1 MSKDKKTQ
9 EELPV
14 NENVDENEN
23 VDGNEN
29 ENVDRNENVDGNG
42 NAAGGAEEPKE
53 LTLEEKLAESE
64 ALVEQLKKEALYK
77 VAEFENYRKRVIK
90 EKADLI
96 TMGGKNLMLA
106 LLPVIDDLDR
116 AEEHIAKSEDVEAL
130 KEGLLLISQKLR
142 TTLQQQGLEAI
153 EAKGEKFDTDLHE
166 AVTMFP
172 VEDEKQKGCVID
184 CVQQG
189 YKLNGNVIRHSKV
202 VVGQ

>member
-1 MSKDKKTQ
+1 MKNEDIKME
-9 EELPV
+9 EELKEQTSSAQQETEQTEPASDAQE
-14 NENVDENEN
+14 NSSENVEN
-23 VDGNEN
+23 
-29 ENVDRNENVDGNG
+29 
-42 NAAGGAEEPKE
+42 AEEAPRE
-53 LTLEEKLAESE
+53 LTVEERLAEAE
-64 ALVEQLKKEALYK
+64 AMIEQLKKDALYK

-96 TMGGKNLMLA
+96 SMGGKGLMLA
-106 LLPVIDDLDR
+106 LLPVVDDLDR

-130 KEGLLLISQKLR
+130 KEGVLMISQKLR
-142 TTLQQQGLEAI
+142 STLQQQGLEKI

-172 VEDEKQKGCVID
+172 VQDEAQKGTVID

-189 YKLNGNVIRHSKV
+189 YKMNGNVIRHAKV

>member
-1 MSKDKKTQ
+1 MKNEDIKME
-9 EELPV
+9 EELKEQTSSAQQETEQTEPASDAQ
-14 NENVDENEN
+14 ENSSENE
-23 VDGNEN
+23 EN
-29 ENVDRNENVDGNG
+29 
-42 NAAGGAEEPKE
+42 AEEAPRE
-53 LTLEEKLAESE
+53 LTVEERLAEAE
-64 ALVEQLKKEALYK
+64 AMIEQLKKDALYK

-96 TMGGKNLMLA
+96 SMGGKGLMLA
-106 LLPVIDDLDR
+106 LLPVVDDLDR

-130 KEGLLLISQKLR
+130 KEGVLMISQKLR
-142 TTLQQQGLEAI
+142 STLQQQGLEKI

-172 VEDEKQKGCVID
+172 VQDEAQKGSVID

-189 YKLNGNVIRHSKV
+189 YKMNGNVIRHAKV

>member
-1 MSKDKKTQ
+1 MKNEDIKME
-9 EELPV
+9 EELKEQTSSAQQEAEQTEPASDAQ
-14 NENVDENEN
+14 ENSSENE
-23 VDGNEN
+23 EN
-29 ENVDRNENVDGNG
+29 
-42 NAAGGAEEPKE
+42 AEEAPRE
-53 LTLEEKLAESE
+53 LTVEERLAEAE
-64 ALVEQLKKEALYK
+64 AMIEQLKKDALYK

-96 TMGGKNLMLA
+96 SMGGKGLMLA
-106 LLPVIDDLDR
+106 LLPVVDDLDR

-130 KEGLLLISQKLR
+130 KEGVLMISQKLR
-142 TTLQQQGLEAI
+142 STLQQQGLEKI

-172 VEDEKQKGCVID
+172 VQDEAQKGSVID

-189 YKLNGNVIRHSKV
+189 YKMNGNVIRHAKV

>member
-9 EELPV
+9 EELP
-14 NENVDENEN
+14 EEQTII
-23 VDGNEN
+23 NEN
-29 ENVDRNENVDGNG
+29 ENVNENEDVNG
-42 NAAGGAEEPKE
+42 NEDAEAAPKEEETPKE
-53 LTLEEKLAESE
+53 LTAEEKLAEAE
-64 ALVEQLKKEALYK
+64 ALIEQLKKDALYK

-106 LLPVIDDLDR
+106 LLPVIDDLER
-116 AEEHIAKSEDVEAL
+116 AEQHIAKSEDVEAL

-142 TTLQQQGLEAI
+142 TTLQQQGLEVI

-189 YKLNGNVIRHSKV
+189 YKMNGNVIRHAKV

>member
-1 MSKDKKTQ
+1 MSKEKKTQ
-9 EELPV
+9 EELPEEQTNINEDV
-14 NENVDENEN
+14 NEDV
-23 VDGNEN
+23 NEN
-29 ENVDRNENVDGNG
+29 ENAEE
-42 NAAGGAEEPKE
+42 AEEPKE
-53 LTLEEKLAESE
+53 LSTEEKLAESE

-106 LLPVIDDLDR
+106 LLPVIDDLER

-142 TTLQQQGLEAI
+142 ATLQQQGLEVI

-189 YKLNGNVIRHSKV
+189 YKMNGNVIRHSKV

>member
-9 EELPV
+9 EENLEEKKNL
-14 NENVDENEN
+14 NECECEC
-23 VDGNEN
+23 
-29 ENVDRNENVDGNG
+29 
-42 NAAGGAEEPKE
+42 AAQKDAPAEETPEKEEPKK

-116 AEEHIAKSEDVEAL
+116 AEQHIAKSEDVEAL

-142 TTLQQQGLEAI
+142 TTLQQQGLEVI

-189 YKLNGNVIRHSKV
+189 YKMNGNVIRHSKV

>member
-9 EELPV
+9 EELPEEQTNLSEDARESDAPNTNS
-14 NENVDENEN
+14 NETAEDAPEK
-23 VDGNEN
+23 
-29 ENVDRNENVDGNG
+29 
-42 NAAGGAEEPKE
+42 EEPKE

-116 AEEHIAKSEDVEAL
+116 AEEHISKSEDLEAL

-142 TTLQQQGLEAI
+142 TTLLQQGLEVI

-172 VEDEKQKGCVID
+172 VEDEKQKGSVID

-189 YKLNGNVIRHSKV
+189 YKMNGNVIRHSKV

>member
-1 MSKDKKTQ
+1 MTNEDIQKEEELQ
-9 EELPV
+9 EETTSTPV
-14 NENVDENEN
+14 
-23 VDGNEN
+23 
-29 ENVDRNENVDGNG
+29 
-42 NAAGGAEEPKE
+42 EEPKE
-53 LTLEEKLAESE
+53 LTIEERLEEAE

-96 TMGGKNLMLA
+96 SMGGKNLMIA

-116 AEEHIAKSEDVEAL
+116 AEDHISKSEDVEAL

-142 TTLQQQGLEAI
+142 NTLQQQGLEPI

-172 VEDEKQKGCVID
+172 APKEEQKGMVID

-189 YKLNGNVIRHSKV
+189 YKMNGNVIRHAKV

>member
-1 MSKDKKTQ
+1 MKNEDIKME
-9 EELPV
+9 EELKEQSSSAQQETEQTEPASDAQ
-14 NENVDENEN
+14 ENSSENE
-23 VDGNEN
+23 EN
-29 ENVDRNENVDGNG
+29 
-42 NAAGGAEEPKE
+42 AEEAPRE
-53 LTLEEKLAESE
+53 LTVEERLAEAE
-64 ALVEQLKKEALYK
+64 AMIEQLKKDALYK

-96 TMGGKNLMLA
+96 SMGGKGLMLA
-106 LLPVIDDLDR
+106 LLPVVDDLDR

-130 KEGLLLISQKLR
+130 KEGVLMISQKLR
-142 TTLQQQGLEAI
+142 STLQQQGLEKI

-172 VEDEKQKGCVID
+172 VQEESQKGTVID

-189 YKLNGNVIRHSKV
+189 YKMNGNVIRHAKV

>member
-1 MSKDKKTQ
+1 MKNEDIKME
-9 EELPV
+9 EELKEQTSSAQQETEQTEPASDAQ
-14 NENVDENEN
+14 ENSSENE
-23 VDGNEN
+23 EN
-29 ENVDRNENVDGNG
+29 
-42 NAAGGAEEPKE
+42 AEEAPRE
-53 LTLEEKLAESE
+53 LTVEERLAEAE
-64 ALVEQLKKEALYK
+64 AMIEQLKKDALYK

-96 TMGGKNLMLA
+96 NMGGKGLMLA
-106 LLPVIDDLDR
+106 LLPVVDDLDR

-130 KEGLLLISQKLR
+130 KEGVLMISQKLR
-142 TTLQQQGLEAI
+142 STLQQQGLEKI

-172 VEDEKQKGCVID
+172 VQDEAQKGSVID

-189 YKLNGNVIRHSKV
+189 YKMNGNVIRHAKV

>member
-1 MSKDKKTQ
+1 MKNEDIKME
-9 EELPV
+9 EELKEQTSSAQQETEQTEPASDAQ
-14 NENVDENEN
+14 ENSSENE
-23 VDGNEN
+23 EN
-29 ENVDRNENVDGNG
+29 
-42 NAAGGAEEPKE
+42 AEETPRE
-53 LTLEEKLAESE
+53 LTVEERLAEAE
-64 ALVEQLKKEALYK
+64 AMIEQLKKDALYK

-96 TMGGKNLMLA
+96 SMGGKGLMLA
-106 LLPVIDDLDR
+106 LLPVVDDLDR

-130 KEGLLLISQKLR
+130 KEGVLMISQKLR
-142 TTLQQQGLEAI
+142 STLQQQGLEKI

-172 VEDEKQKGCVID
+172 VQDEAQKGSVID

-189 YKLNGNVIRHSKV
+189 YKMNGNVIRHAKV

>member
-1 MSKDKKTQ
+1 MLKEQSTSTT
-9 EELPV
+9 EEQGTTADA
-14 NENVDENEN
+14 NENTAGENT
-23 VDGNEN
+23 
-29 ENVDRNENVDGNG
+29 
-42 NAAGGAEEPKE
+42 AADHETAKIEEQPAEPTIEEQLE
-53 LTLEEKLAESE
+53 L
-64 ALVEQLKKEALYK
+64 LKKEMLYK

-90 EKADLI
+90 EKAELI

-116 AEEHIAKSEDVEAL
+116 AEEHISRSEDLEAL
-130 KEGLLLISQKLR
+130 KEGLMMISQKLR

-153 EAKGEKFDTDLHE
+153 EAKGEKFDTDVHE

-172 VEDEKQKGCVID
+172 VQEESQKGCVID

-189 YKLNGNVIRHSKV
+189 YKLHGNVIRHAKV